1 MKTQIVS
8 LSQYKNQKAEKE
20 LLSRGRRPLY
30 VSHARGQIS
39 GSGNSEGL
47 SDFGSRISEMKE
59 QLKEINHFMK
69 EIQQLP
75 A

>member
-1 MKTQIVS
+1 MKTQIIS
-8 LSQYKNQKAEKE
+8 LNQFKNQKAEKE

-39 GSGNSEGL
+39 GSGHRDDL

-59 QLKEINHFMK
+59 QLKQINHFMN